1 MTEITVCATEIDGVF
16 FGAELLLQAKRVG
29 ATSAQRS
36 AASGA
41 RRKIIGV
48 SV

>member
-1 MTEITVCATEIDGVF
+1 MIPGIDGVG
-16 FGAELLLQAKRVG
+16 FGPELLLQAKSSG
-29 ATSAQRS
+29 ATSTHIS